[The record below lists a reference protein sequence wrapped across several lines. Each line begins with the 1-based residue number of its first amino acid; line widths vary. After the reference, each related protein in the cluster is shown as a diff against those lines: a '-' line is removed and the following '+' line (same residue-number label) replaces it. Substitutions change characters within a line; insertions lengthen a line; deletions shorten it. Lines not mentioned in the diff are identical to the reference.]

1 MLTALLAF
9 VAVLLVAWIAY
20 LQWKTTHLK
29 VKIDLFDR
37 RYQIYLDV
45 REIAERTVAMAS
57 STPQDLIAMNRAI
70 SAAQFLFGDDVAGYL
85 GELRSAMIRSE
96 SAREA
101 MLRSPQHEQHQ
112 EFVAAHWSNLEIVS
126 KFNDVFPPLCRRY
139 LHLDQAA
146 IFDPLARF
154 GSWMAGKHS

>member
-1 MLTALLAF
+1 VLTALLAF
-9 VAVLLVAWIAY
+9 AAALLAAWIAY
-20 LQWKTTHLK
+20 LQWKTAHLK
-29 VKIDLFDR
+29 VAIDLFDR

-70 SAAQFLFGDDVAGYL
+70 SSAQFLFGDDVTKYL
-85 GELRSAMIRSE
+85 EDLRSAMIRSE
-96 SAREA
+96 AAREA
-101 MLRSPQHEQHQ
+101 MLRSPQHSQHQ
-112 EFVAAHWSNLEIVS
+112 KLVADHWSNLEIVS

-146 IFDPLARF
+146 IVDPLTRLQR
-154 GSWMAGKHS
+154 WTKGKHD